1 MSEEAFNPC
10 ISCGACCSKF
20 RVSFYWGEADDAPGG
35 YVPTHLTEKVTP
47 FLRAMAGTHPIP
59 LRCVALQGE
68 IGQSVSC
75 SIYSHRPNPCRE
87 FSVWLEDGRP
97 NPACT
102 KVRAKIGLPELPAI
116 HPAASDAERQAG

>member
-1 MSEEAFNPC
+1 MPA
-10 ISCGACCSKF
+10 
-20 RVSFYWGEADDAPGG
+20 
-35 YVPTHLTEKVTP
+35 HLTEKVTP

-68 IGQSVSC
+68 IGQSVGC
-75 SIYSHRPNPCRE
+75 SIYSHRPSPCRE

-116 HPAASDAERQAG
+116 HRAASDTVHSEG